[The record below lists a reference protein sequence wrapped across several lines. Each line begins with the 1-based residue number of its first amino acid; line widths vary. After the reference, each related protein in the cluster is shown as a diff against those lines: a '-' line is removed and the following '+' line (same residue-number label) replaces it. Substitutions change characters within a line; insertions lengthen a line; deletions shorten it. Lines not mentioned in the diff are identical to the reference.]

1 MQMRKI
7 IIALALAIV
16 TAAAVSVPSAQ
27 AQTYP
32 SVAGLT
38 AFSPECN
45 FMSKPGYLRYRYY
58 QTSKDFI
65 SYETAA
71 RVVTEQ
77 GG

>member
-1 MQMRKI
+1 MRKI
-7 IIALALAIV
+7 IIALAIAIV
-16 TAAAVSVPSAQ
+16 TAAAVSTPSAQ

-32 SVAGLT
+32 SVAKGLT

-45 FMSKPGYLRYRYY
+45 FMSKPGYLRFRYF
-58 QTSKDFI
+58 QTSNDFI

-71 RVVTEQ
+71 RVVAEQ